1 MSKLASVLRLAVAV
15 GITIAVAATF
25 VDTASRVAVNPFN
38 FFGFFTLQSNMLT
51 AVVFFVSA
59 GVVLRGSAQPRWLV
73 LARAAVTTY
82 MIIVG
87 IVYAVLLAPLGAAGG
102 VPLPWANTV
111 LHIIVPIYVIADWVL
126 FADRPALSFR
136 SFWVVLLY
144 PVVWVAVVLV
154 RGATDGWFP
163 YPFLD
168 PALGYG
174 TVVLY
179 CLGIAV
185 SVIVVGAGVWAL
197 SRVHLG
203 GARPSTPDRAGD
215 VDR

>member
-1 MSKLASVLRLAVAV
+1 MRPLAAILRLAVAL
-15 GITIAVAATF
+15 GIIVAIIATF
-25 VDTASRVAVNPFN
+25 LEAAGRTTINPFN
-38 FFGFFTLQSNMLT
+38 FFGYFTLQSNILT
-51 AVVFFVSA
+51 AI
-59 GVVLRGSAQPRWLV
+59 VLLIAAAASLGSRPSSRNLV

-82 MIIVG
+82 MVIVG

-102 VPLPWANTV
+102 VPVAWANVV
-111 LHIIVPIYVIADWVL
+111 LHIVVPIYMALDWLL

-136 SFWVVLLY
+136 TFWVVLIY

-174 TVVLY
+174 TVALY

-185 SVIVVGAGVWAL
+185 AVIVVGSVVWAA
-197 SRVHLG
+197 SRVRLVT
-203 GARPSTPDRAGD
+203 A
-215 VDR
+215 